1 MKSGFMPASS
11 SKPTA
16 HILMEWGGI
25 GHGIGGKDIPTK
37 MARLAKSQ
45 MLE

>member
-1 MKSGFMPASS
+1 MNQPTGFLLFVNDFLSVVV
-11 SKPTA
+11 
-16 HILMEWGGI
+16 I

-37 MARLAKSQ
+37 MARLANSQ